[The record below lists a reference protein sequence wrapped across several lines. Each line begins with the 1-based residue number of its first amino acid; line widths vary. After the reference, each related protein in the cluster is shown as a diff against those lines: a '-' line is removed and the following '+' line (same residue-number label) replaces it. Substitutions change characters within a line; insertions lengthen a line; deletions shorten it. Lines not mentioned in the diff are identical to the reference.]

1 MSSGF
6 SLNGSGGYLSHVVF
20 RLQWNLCHIFQCEEG
35 CLLFMRMVVT
45 RGRAVE
51 QKEWASKLIAWIVP
65 GDKEYA
71 VDASKA
77 KVF

>member
-1 MSSGF
+1 
-6 SLNGSGGYLSHVVF
+6 
-20 RLQWNLCHIFQCEEG
+20 
-35 CLLFMRMVVT
+35 MRMVVT
-45 RGRAVE
+45 RGRTVE

-77 KVF
+77 KAF